1 MVEPHAPQPNKVK
14 NMKVNCPT
22 CQTSV
27 EWSTSNTHRP
37 FCSKK
42 CQLIDLGE
50 WADEQ
55 KAIPC
60 GGGKDAELQQLPDIE
75 DIEALLAEQ
84 EQGFFKE

>member
-1 MVEPHAPQPNKVK
+1 MPIS
-14 NMKVNCPT
+14 VNCPH

-27 EWSTSNTHRP
+27 EWHSSNRYRP

-50 WADEQ
+50 WAEEQ

-60 GGGKDAELQQLPDIE
+60 GANKDDELTQLPDVE
-75 DIEALLAEQ
+75 DIEALLMKQ
-84 EQGFFKE
+84 DQDFFN